1 MLYYIKGMVI
11 HIGEDYLV
19 LDNSEIGYKIFTSL
33 TSIESVNVIE
43 KITMY
48 TVLIHREDDMS
59 IYGFTT
65 QDELKVFQLLTTVSG
80 VGPKLAL
87 GILSSI
93 PCNQLVGMIG
103 SEDITGLLK
112 AHGVGK
118 KTAQRIVLE
127 LKDKVDHT
135 ISLKSTGSDIQV
147 RQHNKVEEAINALI
161 SLGYIRSE
169 AERIVIMVND
179 DSLNIEELIKKALK
193 CLLR

>member
-1 MLYYIKGMVI
+1 MLYYIKGMVAYT
-11 HIGEDYLV
+11 GEDYIV
-19 LDNSEIGYKIFTSL
+19 LDNNEIGYKIFTSY
-33 TSIESVNVIE
+33 TSIAEVHTTE
-43 KITMY
+43 KTTMY
-48 TVLIHREDDMS
+48 TVLVHREDDMS

-80 VGPKLAL
+80 VGSKLAN

-93 PCNQLVGMIG
+93 PYSQLVGMIS

-135 ISLKSTGSDIQV
+135 LLFKNVGPAMQS
-147 RQHNKVEEAINALI
+147 RQDHHIEEAIHALI
-161 SLGYIRSE
+161 SLGYVRSE
-169 AERIVIMVND
+169 AEKAVAMVKED
-179 DSLNIEELIKKALK
+179 AINIEELIKKALR
-193 CLLR
+193 CLIR

>member
-1 MLYYIKGMVI
+1 LLYYIKGMII
-11 HIGEDYLV
+11 HSGEDYLV

-33 TSIESVNVIE
+33 TSIASVNVIE
-43 KITMY
+43 KVTMY

-65 QDELKVFQLLTTVSG
+65 QDELKIFQLLTTVSG

-93 PCNQLVGMIG
+93 PYNQLVGMIG

-135 ISLKSTGSDIQV
+135 IFLKNAGSGIQV
-147 RQHNKVEEAINALI
+147 RQDNKVEEAINALI